1 MQTLAALLLL
11 GQIESAPLA
20 RGVEPQRLTRDLI
33 SVQYEVPQQAG
44 RARLAQVPPPPPA
57 EEASPALPAETSPVS
72 AAPVATPVME
82 AAPVY
87 QMDQPLAGCCSD
99 GGCEPWITGCPSCP
113 SCPNCPGG
121 GGCPTCM
128 LHDDD
133 GCLCKLNSTYDLY
146 PHYAYY
152 PRYHGYYY
160 FRPYNYQTIA
170 EHQQIAACMGLDP
183 RMPYSLSGYNRIYAG
198 FPQKYPRDRSPLT
211 STMPTGSGLPELEDL
226 LTQAPQP

>member
-1 MQTLAALLLL
+1 MQALAALLLL
-11 GQIESAPLA
+11 GQIDVATDVRSA
-20 RGVEPQRLTRDLI
+20 EPRKLPNELI
-33 SVQYEVPQQAG
+33 AAQYEVRPKSGQPT
-44 RARLAQVPPPPPA
+44 LAQVPPPPPA
-57 EEASPALPAETSPVS
+57 EDLPAGLPPEVAPVP

-99 GGCEPWITGCPSCP
+99 GCQPWVSGCPSCP
-113 SCPNCPGG
+113 NGMGG
-121 GGCPTCM
+121 LGCPTCM
-128 LHDDD
+128 YADDD
-133 GCLCKLNSTYDLY
+133 GCICKLNSTYDLY
-146 PHYAYY
+146 PHFAYY

-160 FRPYNYQTIA
+160 FRPYSYQSIA

-183 RMPYSLSGYNRIYAG
+183 RMPYSLSGFDRIYAG

-211 STMPTGSGLPELEDL
+211 STMPTGSGLPMLEDL